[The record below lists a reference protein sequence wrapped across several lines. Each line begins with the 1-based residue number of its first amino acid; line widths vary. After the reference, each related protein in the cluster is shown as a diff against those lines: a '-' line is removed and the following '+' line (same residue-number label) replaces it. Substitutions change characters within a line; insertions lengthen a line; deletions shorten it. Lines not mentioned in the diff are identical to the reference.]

1 MGTRIKNLAINLGS
15 CRVDGHR
22 VNGVPEVH
30 PGQKWK
36 IEKCKIEIN
45 LRTAM
50 RTNSVDKIE
59 EMQGK
64 IDFGILNSGLFI
76 FVKTMYLRLGL
87 VKLVTALVLTCNSML
102 TMS

>member
-30 PGQKWK
+30 PGQKLK
-36 IEKCKIEIN
+36 IENIEIN

-59 EMQGK
+59 EMPLYVESTVIEMRQFK
-64 IDFGILNSGLFI
+64 
-76 FVKTMYLRLGL
+76 
-87 VKLVTALVLTCNSML
+87 
-102 TMS
+102 

>member
-1 MGTRIKNLAINLGS
+1 MAINLGS

-30 PGQKWK
+30 PGQKLK
-36 IEKCKIEIN
+36 IEKCTIELN

-50 RTNSVDKIE
+50 RTNSVEIRSKKCRVKLIWD
-59 EMQGK
+59 
-64 IDFGILNSGLFI
+64 ILNSGLFI